1 MGGTEQLL
9 VFIRYLLDGLTFGA
23 VRRPSSES
31 NMSRTNQKSEQ
42 EKQPVMAKISLNG
55 AALLPIRV
63 AHEIQTLLA
72 EHAVG
77 YDYAYRSGN
86 RPNVDYITT
95 YNAPTV
101 EVLNKNLKLY
111 DATMLTPNQV
121 YKWQAAIREGEGD
134 AVMEPADFAA
144 LTGEE

>member
-42 EKQPVMAKISLNG
+42 EKQPVMAKINING
-55 AALLPIRV
+55 TAMLPIRV
-63 AHEIQTLLA
+63 AHEIQALLA

-86 RPNVDYITT
+86 RPNIQYITT
-95 YNAPTV
+95 YNAPSV
-101 EVLNKNLKLY
+101 EVMQKNTKLY
-111 DATMLTPNQV
+111 DATMLTSKQV
-121 YKWQAAIREGEGD
+121 YEWQAAIRDGEGD